1 MNWYD
6 DLKSLRDWAAQA
18 RPILICGM
26 ARSGTSVLQLALARH
41 PALFPVPSVLETFI
55 FRLPRNLL
63 DEPAR
68 PMLQGYLGGHEQLLA
83 LRARLDR
90 LAGGNAETLGDDDL
104 IRAFFAH
111 AASDVYPGLR
121 PLEKTPSHVHA
132 LERVFAVF
140 PQARV
145 LACVREPLDVADSY
159 RRRLQLDK
167 AAGKPPESW
176 AWLDVEDDILI
187 RRFRKNDRS
196 IQAAAALAKGRVF
209 QVPYT
214 WLTTEPQPALEAI
227 CAFIEEPFDPVLL
240 EPHREFHAQSARRLA
255 GPIGAAA
262 SPTERVLSASQ
273 VSVLQRRT
281 FELAQRWRVPGLI
294 QPADGD
300 E

>member
-6 DLKSLRDWAAQA
+6 DLNALRAWAAQA

-63 DEPAR
+63 DEPAK
-68 PMLQGYLGGHEQLLA
+68 PMLQGYLGGHDQLAA

-90 LAGGNAETLGDDDL
+90 LAGGDAATLDDNDL

-111 AASDVYPGLR
+111 ATSDVYPGRR

-159 RRRLQLDK
+159 RRRLQQDK

-176 AWLDVEDDILI
+176 AWLDVDDDILI

-196 IQAAAALAKGRVF
+196 LQAAAALAKGRVF

-240 EPHREFHAQSARRLA
+240 EPHREFHAQAARRLA
-255 GPIGAAA
+255 GPIGAAIA
-262 SPTERVLSASQ
+262 PAERVLSATQASI
-273 VSVLQRRT
+273 LQRKT
-281 FELAQRWRVPGLI
+281 HGLAQRWRVPGLI
-294 QPADGD
+294 HPTDGD